1 MNVVQ
6 ICNSDI
12 KGGAARAASSIN
24 IALRSVGVSSYMFV
38 QKKITNSEIVNSLDN
53 SVLEKLYTFS
63 RISLDFL
70 AIKYLSKPEYGRFS
84 FPFFGKNISQYDI
97 IKNADIIHLHWINE
111 GFLSIKNL
119 DQLFRLGKPIVWTLH
134 DMWAFTGGCHY
145 ASNCENYKIHCG
157 NCPALKYPGKK
168 DFSRRIF
175 ESKVKLYKN
184 GNLNIVTCS
193 DWLSTCAE
201 KSTLLKQKRVN
212 VIPNPIDT
220 NVYKSID
227 KVLTR
232 KKFNLPQHKYLI
244 LFGTMSLK
252 DKRKGYFYLK
262 ESLKILYE
270 EFPDLRSKV
279 EVVVFG
285 AFEKG
290 QTIDL
295 PFKTNFLG
303 RLSGAE
309 KLVDCYNSA
318 DVFVAPSTEDNLPNT
333 VMESL
338 ACGVP
343 VVAFNIG
350 GMPDMIDHKSNGY
363 LAEPLSSN
371 SLANGIYWIFNRRQE
386 GNSLGLEARKK
397 IVNNFTSQIIGERYK
412 KLYLELIDHS

>member
-1 MNVVQ
+1 M
-6 ICNSDI
+6 
-12 KGGAARAASSIN
+12 
-24 IALRSVGVSSYMFV
+24 
-38 QKKITNSEIVNSLDN
+38 
-53 SVLEKLYTFS
+53 
-63 RISLDFL
+63 
-70 AIKYLSKPEYGRFS
+70 
-84 FPFFGKNISQYDI
+84 
-97 IKNADIIHLHWINE
+97 
-111 GFLSIKNL
+111 
-119 DQLFRLGKPIVWTLH
+119 
-134 DMWAFTGGCHY
+134 
-145 ASNCENYKIHCG
+145 
-157 NCPALKYPGKK
+157 PALKYPGKK

>member
-157 NCPALKYPGKK
+157 NC
-168 DFSRRIF
+168 
-175 ESKVKLYKN
+175 
-184 GNLNIVTCS
+184 
-193 DWLSTCAE
+193 
-201 KSTLLKQKRVN
+201 LL
-212 VIPNPIDT
+212 
-220 NVYKSID
+220 
-227 KVLTR
+227 
-232 KKFNLPQHKYLI
+232 
-244 LFGTMSLK
+244 
-252 DKRKGYFYLK
+252 
-262 ESLKILYE
+262 
-270 EFPDLRSKV
+270 
-279 EVVVFG
+279 
-285 AFEKG
+285 
-290 QTIDL
+290 
-295 PFKTNFLG
+295 
-303 RLSGAE
+303 
-309 KLVDCYNSA
+309 
-318 DVFVAPSTEDNLPNT
+318 
-333 VMESL
+333 
-338 ACGVP
+338 
-343 VVAFNIG
+343 
-350 GMPDMIDHKSNGY
+350 
-363 LAEPLSSN
+363 
-371 SLANGIYWIFNRRQE
+371 
-386 GNSLGLEARKK
+386 
-397 IVNNFTSQIIGERYK
+397 
-412 KLYLELIDHS
+412 